1 MRKHRKLFGFIA
13 IMVKM
18 KTMARGLLGKKQ
30 VTVRAMD
37 ELTKL
42 VISGSPAV
50 GRCARFYTRFGME
63 GTKEAISDRP
73 SSEVYNIM
81 IQARGLVE
89 LMGFRKVSLKAQNI
103 KDYTFRGTPE
113 FGMRICYINKRSHWF
128 INFT

>member
-1 MRKHRKLFGFIA
+1 
-13 IMVKM
+13 
-18 KTMARGLLGKKQ
+18 
-30 VTVRAMD
+30 
-37 ELTKL
+37 
-42 VISGSPAV
+42 
-50 GRCARFYTRFGME
+50 
-63 GTKEAISDRP
+63 
-73 SSEVYNIM
+73 M